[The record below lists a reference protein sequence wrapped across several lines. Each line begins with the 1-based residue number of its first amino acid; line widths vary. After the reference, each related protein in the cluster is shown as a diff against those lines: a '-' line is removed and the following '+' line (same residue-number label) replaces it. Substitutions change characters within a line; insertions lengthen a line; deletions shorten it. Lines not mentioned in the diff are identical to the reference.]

1 MAGFVTVLLCSNLI
15 GPAKLCRIAGITFGA
30 GNLFFP
36 ISYIFGD
43 VLTEVYGYARTRRVI
58 WAGFAALTFA
68 SIMSLVVIHV
78 PGVTDDP
85 QQAVTQAA
93 VERVFGGT
101 WRIVMASI
109 VGFWSGEF
117 ANSFTLAK
125 LKVWSGGKHLWARFI
140 GSTVVGQFV
149 DTAVFYPLA
158 FFGIWTNGQLI
169 AVMIANYVFKVL
181 WEIAGTPLTYLVVG
195 FLKRA
200 EGEDYFDRDTRFSP
214 FSLKV

>member
-1 MAGFVTVLLCSNLI
+1 
-15 GPAKLCRIAGITFGA
+15 
-30 GNLFFP
+30 
-36 ISYIFGD
+36 
-43 VLTEVYGYARTRRVI
+43 
-58 WAGFAALTFA
+58 
-68 SIMSLVVIHV
+68 
-78 PGVTDDP
+78 
-85 QQAVTQAA
+85 
-93 VERVFGGT
+93 
-101 WRIVMASI
+101 MASI

-140 GSTVVGQFV
+140 GSTVVGQAV

-169 AVMIANYVFKVL
+169 AVMIANYVFKVV

-200 EGEDYFDRDTRFSP
+200 EGEDYFDRHTRFSP